1 MTAVAVLRAELS
13 KQRTTRTTLSLFAT
27 MLGLI
32 LLAELLHGFGLPA
45 RDLGTAA
52 RQLQVLD
59 PGEIIG
65 TLFAALLGAM
75 SITGEI
81 RHGTIRPTLLVSPGR
96 GGVITAKVWASMLAG
111 AGFGL
116 AAGALAIATS
126 TLGLRARGITIE
138 LSTGDYVLPLLGG
151 AAAAALWAAIG
162 VGVGAIVRN
171 QVATLVG
178 LFAWL
183 LLVENLL
190 LGDLTNVN
198 VGRFLPGAA
207 ASAIA
212 GQKPATPLLE
222 PAIALVLLAVYAAV
236 ATAFGWVTTNRRDAA

>member
-1 MTAVAVLRAELS
+1 VTAILRAEFL
-13 KQRTTRTTLSLFAT
+13 KQRSTPTNLGLFAT

-45 RDLGTAA
+45 KDLDTAA
-52 RQLQVLD
+52 RQLMLLG

-75 SITGEI
+75 SITAEI

-96 GGVITAKVWASMLAG
+96 IRIIIAKVWASMLAG
-111 AGFGL
+111 AGLGL
-116 AAGALAIATS
+116 AAGALAVGVS
-126 TLGLRARGITIE
+126 TAALRTRGITIH
-138 LSTGDYVLPLLGG
+138 LDTGDYVLPLLGG

-171 QVATLVG
+171 QVPTLVG
-178 LFAWL
+178 LCAWL
-183 LLVENLL
+183 LFIETLLV
-190 LGDLTNVN
+190 GDLANIN

-207 ASAIA
+207 AAAIS
-212 GQKPATPLLE
+212 GQERETPLLA
-222 PAIALVLLAVYAAV
+222 PANALALLFLYAAA
-236 ATAFGWVTTNRRDAA
+236 ATIAGCVTTNRRDVA